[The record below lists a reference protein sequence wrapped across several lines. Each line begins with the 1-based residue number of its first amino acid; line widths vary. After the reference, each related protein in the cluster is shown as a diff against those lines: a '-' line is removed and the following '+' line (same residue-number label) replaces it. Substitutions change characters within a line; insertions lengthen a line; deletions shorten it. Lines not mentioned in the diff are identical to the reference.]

1 MPHKLLRRPLNIEK
15 IQLIY
20 SANQM
25 TGFYTARGLHTIL
38 GGITT
43 GYEKYSTQMFF
54 QYKYSKERSGDV
66 FSYLLFSF

>member
-20 SANQM
+20 SANQL
-25 TGFYTARGLHTIL
+25 TGFYTARSLHTIL
-38 GGITT
+38 GGITA

-54 QYKYSKERSGDV
+54 QYKYSKETSGDV